1 MKIFFTTLLTFI
13 FLASNCAAQK
23 IKPSNNPAN
32 TTRAKTAAKADL
44 ELQRQI
50 EQIASEA
57 KGKVGVKAEILETGE
72 TVALN
77 AAGRFPM
84 QSVYK
89 LPIGMAAFRQVE
101 AGKLKLD
108 QRVKVEKSDFA
119 RVGQFSPIR
128 DKNPNG
134 IEMTVEELVEAAVSG
149 SDTTASDVLLR
160 LIGIKTVMQ
169 YLDAIGVKN
178 VVVADTE
185 QEIGKDWETQYRNYA
200 TPEGAVALVRAIAER
215 RDKLSA
221 ANQARIM
228 KYLIETPR
236 GIKRLKGLLPADAI
250 VAHKPGTSGTRSDGI
265 TAATNDIGII
275 TLPDGRHVL
284 IAVFVSDSPADD
296 KTREGVIAKIAR
308 AVWDKWSSK

>member
-1 MKIFFTTLLTFI
+1 MKIIFTTLLVFVL
-13 FLASNCAAQK
+13 FAANCAAQK
-23 IKPSNNPAN
+23 TN
-32 TTRAKTAAKADL
+32 TTNNRTKPTQTKSAAKIDT

-50 EQIASEA
+50 EQIAAEA

-72 TVALN
+72 TVLLN
-77 AAGRFPM
+77 ADGRFPM

-89 LPIGMAAFRQVE
+89 LPIGMAAFRQTE
-101 AGKLKLD
+101 AGKIKLD

-119 RVGQFSPIR
+119 RVGQYSPIR

-134 IEMTVEELVEAAVSG
+134 VEMTVEQLVEAAISD

-160 LIGIKTVMQ
+160 LIGIGEVMN
-169 YLDAIGVKN
+169 YLNAIGVKN
-178 VVVADTE
+178 MIVADTE

-200 TPEGAVALVRAIAER
+200 TPEGAVELMRAIQER
-215 RDKLSA
+215 RDKLSE
-221 ANQARIM
+221 ANHARIV

-236 GIKRLKGLLPADAI
+236 GVKRLKGLLPPEAV
-250 VAHKPGTSGTRSDGI
+250 VAHKPGTSGSRDGI

-296 KTREGVIAKIAR
+296 KTREGVIAKIAK
-308 AVWDKWSSK
+308 AAWDKWSK